1 MTKKQRTVELT
12 RLMEMTPPTW
22 LTNEKYQKFLDER
35 DTLES
40 QFVMGDALSTMFT
53 STELKALTLD
63 DGWKSADGSLSP
75 KFLYDKYLKGELVSD
90 PTTGQDPK
98 MVSTDNIRTSSKHAG
113 NQWGYKNIV
122 GDFGIDTPSAWINF
136 GTFNLIKIDGKLCIT
151 PINVEHRLW
160 GLIGFPLGIVNLK
173 SKHPLWFYHH
183 DLPEVY
189 DDVLQKM
196 VRGIKVNDMYL
207 SDIVEKCN
215 SLGATSVVEDTIK
228 NRFWKNKFKFSFLPM
243 FSQSQ
248 TEEYFSEINDS
259 SSKTTA
265 QMFHAEPHP
274 LQYWVKEFSSVKVTK
289 FSPAG
294 KHLHSLFET
303 MTDSQLV
310 KLESMMVT
318 HTVIQMNIKGG
329 YIPHSDKALVNLFD
343 INKSNITEE
352 IKDKTMDDLNWLD
365 SVLSKSEF
373 PIPITK
379 QIAQHFLKM
388 RSYLDDS
395 NKLIADKAL
404 FMDEWN
410 QFFASKGENANNGN
424 LTKFLGFWRKSTP
437 DSYKGAW
444 GILLDE
450 FLNRGDEVGIV
461 IKSPSVPRLFSTDVI
476 YDSHIDY
483 NKLDVDGT
491 QLITKPVGGHII
503 SDMELIRMTSEER
516 NQAFIDEGIGD
527 NFDFNKNCRAMSKYH
542 NLRMGVLR
550 LSEYLPI
557 MDNEKMVREARI
569 KKYNELKQKEIL
581 I

>member
-1 MTKKQRTVELT
+1 
-12 RLMEMTPPTW
+12 
-22 LTNEKYQKFLDER
+22 
-35 DTLES
+35 
-40 QFVMGDALSTMFT
+40 
-53 STELKALTLD
+53 
-63 DGWKSADGSLSP
+63 
-75 KFLYDKYLKGELVSD
+75 
-90 PTTGQDPK
+90 
-98 MVSTDNIRTSSKHAG
+98 
-113 NQWGYKNIV
+113 
-122 GDFGIDTPSAWINF
+122 
-136 GTFNLIKIDGKLCIT
+136 
-151 PINVEHRLW
+151 
-160 GLIGFPLGIVNLK
+160 
-173 SKHPLWFYHH
+173 
-183 DLPEVY
+183 
-189 DDVLQKM
+189 
-196 VRGIKVNDMYL
+196 
-207 SDIVEKCN
+207 
-215 SLGATSVVEDTIK
+215 
-228 NRFWKNKFKFSFLPM
+228 M

-259 SSKTTA
+259 SSKTPA

-289 FSPAG
+289 FSPAS

-303 MTDSQLV
+303 MTASQLV

-343 INKSNITEE
+343 INKNNVTEE

-373 PIPITK
+373 PVPITK
-379 QIAQHFLKM
+379 QIAQHFLRM

-410 QFFASKGENANNGN
+410 QFFASKGENVNNGN

-444 GILLDE
+444 RILLDE
-450 FLNRGDEVGIV
+450 FINRGEEIGIV
-461 IKSPSVPRLFSTDVI
+461 TKSPSVPRLFTADVT
-476 YDSHIDY
+476 YDSYIEN
-483 NKLDVDGT
+483 NKLDVCGKLLT
-491 QLITKPVGGHII
+491 TKPVAGHRI
-503 SDMELIRMTSEER
+503 SDMELIRISPEER
-516 NQAFIDEGIGD
+516 NKAFIDEGLGD
-527 NFDFNKNCRAMSKYH
+527 TFDFNKNCRAMSKYH

-557 MDNEKMVREARI
+557 MDNEKMVRKARI
-569 KKYNELKQKEIL
+569 TKYNELKQNEIL